1 MIAQW
6 YRFLGLVTTR
16 IYRLLVAAG
25 PPLLKFQQIFIAQS
39 FACMQAFKTSGIW
52 CVAGLRPVSK
62 PWLWFLVHHAINI
75 IGLVCL
81 IFVKFV
87 LYDLQFIMVN
97 IYFIKTFYLRYFF
110 VHFVFKSCV
119 FKVFNQNSYCTTKM
133 YMLKYK
139 SVILHY
145 LSSLHACVYTT
156 NIALLYSVA
165 YVDTLRGHSVY
176 GFVFLWHNVDL
187 FMLCSIYGNALVR
200 RLVYMISLSM

>member
-6 YRFLGLVTTR
+6 YRDEISSPHLVSRFSNHQNLQTSCNGRSTTAK
-16 IYRLLVAAG
+16 ISTDLYCT
-25 PPLLKFQQIFIAQS
+25 K

-110 VHFVFKSCV
+110 V
-119 FKVFNQNSYCTTKM
+119 CT
-133 YMLKYK
+133 Y
-139 SVILHY
+139 ILY
-145 LSSLHACVYTT
+145 L
-156 NIALLYSVA
+156 N
-165 YVDTLRGHSVY
+165 R
-176 GFVFLWHNVDL
+176 VFLRFLIRIVIVQQK
-187 FMLCSIYGNALVR
+187 CTC
-200 RLVYMISLSM
+200 

>member
-1 MIAQW
+1 MHSGIGMKS
-6 YRFLGLVTTR
+6 RVLILFLGLVTTR
-16 IYRLLVAAG
+16 IYRLLVTAG
-25 PPLLKFQQIFIAQS
+25 PPLLKYQQIFIAQS

-110 VHFVFKSCV
+110 V
-119 FKVFNQNSYCTTKM
+119 CT
-133 YMLKYK
+133 Y
-139 SVILHY
+139 ILY
-145 LSSLHACVYTT
+145 L
-156 NIALLYSVA
+156 N
-165 YVDTLRGHSVY
+165 R
-176 GFVFLWHNVDL
+176 VFLRFLIRIVIVQQK
-187 FMLCSIYGNALVR
+187 CTC
-200 RLVYMISLSM
+200 